1 MKEIY
6 INSPYSIWNEQ
17 EIIIPIKFPFRSKK
31 HMMDTIGSHWE
42 DPEKVLNILDN
53 RIKKGILFDMVLK
66 VSNRGGQYK
75 RFGIKQFR
83 YLISF
88 RPYILKLE
96 ELRLHEKK
104 IKKGKYIKY
113 LIPNPKQ
120 ISPYKMDRK
129 TFLEDYKYINKYYDS
144 VLFKY
149 SLHYVLYNLKA
160 L

>member
-66 VSNRGGQYK
+66 VSN
-75 RFGIKQFR
+75 
-83 YLISF
+83 
-88 RPYILKLE
+88 
-96 ELRLHEKK
+96 
-104 IKKGKYIKY
+104 
-113 LIPNPKQ
+113 
-120 ISPYKMDRK
+120 
-129 TFLEDYKYINKYYDS
+129 
-144 VLFKY
+144 
-149 SLHYVLYNLKA
+149 
-160 L
+160 

>member
-66 VSNRGGQYK
+66 VSNRGGQY
-75 RFGIKQFR
+75 RDLELNNLGTG
-83 YLISF
+83 YLFDHI
-88 RPYILKLE
+88 Y
-96 ELRLHEKK
+96 
-104 IKKGKYIKY
+104 
-113 LIPNPKQ
+113 
-120 ISPYKMDRK
+120 
-129 TFLEDYKYINKYYDS
+129 
-144 VLFKY
+144 
-149 SLHYVLYNLKA
+149 
-160 L
+160 